1 MSAVSVDPG
10 AKLLIFD
17 EIDSTNEEARRRA
30 AKGDSTPV
38 YLMARAQTAGRGR
51 RGREWMS
58 LPGNLFLTYYG
69 ATQKPPAEIALLG
82 FAAGVALAEFCDSVL
97 SAGRARL
104 KWPNDLMLDGRKAAG
119 LLLEAGALA
128 DGRNWFA
135 IGVGFNLVSSPQGI
149 DQATAAL
156 ADLAPRAVLS
166 PEVVANDFA
175 ERLASWAGR
184 LDYEGFAPLRAAW
197 ETRAYGLGEAASVDL
212 NGQMVSGISRGLSP
226 RGELMLELPT
236 GEMRAIAAGDILF
249 PRLAP
254 A

>member
-1 MSAVSVDPG
+1 MSTGSVDPS

-17 EIDSTNEEARRRA
+17 ELDSTNEEARRRA
-30 AKGDSTPV
+30 AKGDVTPV

-51 RGREWMS
+51 RGRAWTS
-58 LPGNLFLTYYG
+58 LPGNLFLTYLG
-69 ATQKPPAEIALLG
+69 ATQKTPAEIALLG

-119 LLLEAGALA
+119 LLLESGALA

-135 IGVGFNLVSSPQGI
+135 IGVGFNLAAAPQGVGQETI
-149 DQATAAL
+149 AL
-156 ADLAPRAVLS
+156 ADLAPSAALT
-166 PEVVANDFA
+166 PEAVANDFA
-175 ERLASWAGR
+175 ERLSSWAAR
-184 LDYEGFAPLRAAW
+184 LDREGFAPLRAAW

-212 NGQMVSGISRGLSP
+212 NGQMLSGISRGLSP
-226 RGELMLELPT
+226 RGELMLEAPN